1 MNPLLSINP
10 STGLKI
16 RSYNQH
22 SNVEIENILN
32 SSCEA
37 QKKWQNTDLKFRLAC
52 LEQLSEILSDSKR
65 EYSLLMAEE
74 MGKPFKQGI
83 GEIEKC
89 IWLCNYYVENSV
101 KYLDDKKIKTGG
113 QKSFVTFKPLGLI
126 LGIMPWNFPFWQV
139 FRFAVPSIIV
149 GNGAI
154 LKHASNVQGC
164 AFSIESSFSRSGFP
178 KHLFQNISISGKN
191 VSKVIKSSKIS
202 AVTLTGSTPAG
213 RSVAETAGK
222 ELKKTVLELGGS
234 DPYVILEDAEIE
246 KSVDSCISGRI
257 LNTGQSCISAKRL
270 IVVESIHDQFLSFLE
285 QKLSKK
291 IMGDPKDDVD
301 IGPMV
306 SIEAR
311 EEVHQQVLK
320 SIEDGANLKI
330 GGEIPKI
337 PGAFYPITLLSNVKP
352 GVVAFDEEIFGPVF
366 AVIKAKDENHAIDL
380 ANDSPFGLGAAVFT
394 KNINK
399 GKEIAKN
406 RLNAGLCFVNDF
418 VKSDPRLPFGG
429 IKQSGYGRE
438 LSIYGIMEFV
448 NIKTVVL
455 NDE

>member
-438 LSIYGIMEFV
+438 LSIYGLMEFV
-448 NIKTVVL
+448 NIKTIVVN
-455 NDE
+455 ND

>member
-1 MNPLLSINP
+1 MKPLLSINP
-10 STGLKI
+10 STGFKI

-22 SNVEIENILN
+22 NNVEIENILN
-32 SSCEA
+32 SSLEA
-37 QKKWQNTDLKFRLAC
+37 QKNWKNTDLKFRLTC
-52 LEQLSEILSDSKR
+52 LEQLSEVLSDSKR
-65 EYSLLMAEE
+65 EYSSLMAEE
-74 MGKPFKQGI
+74 MGKPFKQGV

-89 IWLCNYYVENSV
+89 IWLCNYYVENSK
-101 KYLDDKKIKTGG
+101 KYLDDKKIKTDG
-113 QKSFVTFKPLGLI
+113 QTSFVTFKPLGLI

-139 FRFAVPSIIV
+139 FRFAVPSIIA

-178 KHLFQNISISGKN
+178 KYLFQNISISGKN

-234 DPYVILEDAEIE
+234 DPYVILKDADIE
-246 KSVDSCISGRI
+246 KSVDACISGRI

-270 IVVESIHDQFLSFLE
+270 IVVNSLYDQFLSSLE
-285 QKLSKK
+285 QKLSEK

-320 SIEDGANLKI
+320 SIEDGANLII
-330 GGEIPKI
+330 GGEVPKI

-366 AVIKAKDENHAIDL
+366 AVIKAKNENHAIDL

-394 KNINK
+394 KNIKK
-399 GKEIAKN
+399 GREIAKN

-438 LSIYGIMEFV
+438 LSIYGLMEFV

>member
-1 MNPLLSINP
+1 MKPLLSINP

-22 SNVEIENILN
+22 NNVEIENILN
-32 SSCEA
+32 SSFEA
-37 QKKWQNTDLKFRLAC
+37 QKNWKNTDLKFRLTC
-52 LEQLSEILSDSKR
+52 LEQLSEVLSDSKR
-65 EYSLLMAEE
+65 EYSSLMAEE
-74 MGKPFKQGI
+74 MGKPFKQGV

-89 IWLCNYYVENSV
+89 IWLCNYYVENSK
-101 KYLDDKKIKTGG
+101 KYLDDKKIKTDG
-113 QKSFVTFKPLGLI
+113 QISFVTFKPLGLI

-139 FRFAVPSIIV
+139 FRFAVPSIIA

-178 KHLFQNISISGKN
+178 KYLFQNISISGKN

-234 DPYVILEDAEIE
+234 DPYVILEDADIE
-246 KSVDSCISGRI
+246 KSVDACINGRI

-270 IVVESIHDQFLSFLE
+270 IVVNSLHDQFLSSLE

-320 SIEDGANLKI
+320 SIENGANLII

-337 PGAFYPITLLSNVKP
+337 TGAFYPITLLSNVKP

-399 GKEIAKN
+399 GQEIAKN

-438 LSIYGIMEFV
+438 LSIYGLMEFV

>member
-1 MNPLLSINP
+1 MKPLLSINP

-22 SNVEIENILN
+22 NNVEIENILN
-32 SSCEA
+32 SSFEA
-37 QKKWQNTDLKFRLAC
+37 QKNWKNTDLKFRLTC
-52 LEQLSEILSDSKR
+52 LEQLSEVLSDSKR
-65 EYSLLMAEE
+65 EYSSLMAEE
-74 MGKPFKQGI
+74 MGKPFKQGV

-89 IWLCNYYVENSV
+89 IWLCNYYLENSK
-101 KYLDDKKIKTGG
+101 KYLDDKKIKTDG
-113 QKSFVTFKPLGLI
+113 QTSFVTFKPLGLI

-139 FRFAVPSIIV
+139 FRFAVPSIIA

-178 KHLFQNISISGKN
+178 KYLFQNISISGKN

-234 DPYVILEDAEIE
+234 DPYVILEDADIE
-246 KSVDSCISGRI
+246 KSVDACINGRI

-270 IVVESIHDQFLSFLE
+270 IVVNSLHDQFLSSLE

-320 SIEDGANLKI
+320 SIENGANLII

-337 PGAFYPITLLSNVKP
+337 TGAFYPITLLSNVKP

-399 GKEIAKN
+399 GEEIAKN

-429 IKQSGYGRE
+429 IRQSGYGRE
-438 LSIYGIMEFV
+438 LSIYGLMEFV

>member
-22 SNVEIENILN
+22 NNVEIENILN
-32 SSCEA
+32 SSFEA
-37 QKKWQNTDLKFRLAC
+37 QKNWKNTDLKFRLTC
-52 LEQLSEILSDSKR
+52 LEQLSEVLSDSKR

-74 MGKPFKQGI
+74 MGKPFKQGV

-89 IWLCNYYVENSV
+89 IWLCNYYVENSK
-101 KYLDDKKIKTGG
+101 KYLDDKKIKTDG
-113 QKSFVTFKPLGLI
+113 QISFVTFKPLGLI

-139 FRFAVPSIIV
+139 FRFAVPSIIA

-178 KHLFQNISISGKN
+178 KYLFQNISIPGKN

-213 RSVAETAGK
+213 RSVAATAGK

-234 DPYVILEDAEIE
+234 DPYVILEDADIE
-246 KSVDSCISGRI
+246 KSVDACINGRI

-270 IVVESIHDQFLSFLE
+270 IVVNSLHDQFLSSLE
-285 QKLSKK
+285 KKLLKK

-320 SIEDGANLKI
+320 SIEDGANLII

-337 PGAFYPITLLSNVKP
+337 TGAFYPITLLSNVKP
-352 GVVAFDEEIFGPVF
+352 GIAAFDEEIFGPVF

-399 GKEIAKN
+399 GEEIAKN

-438 LSIYGIMEFV
+438 LSIYGLMEFV
-448 NIKTVVL
+448 NIKTIVL
-455 NDE
+455 NDD

>member
-10 STGLKI
+10 STGLEI

-22 SNVEIENILN
+22 SNNEIENILN
-32 SSCEA
+32 SSIEA
-37 QKKWQNTDLKFRLAC
+37 QKNWQNTDLKFRLTC
-52 LEQLSEILSDSKR
+52 VGQLSEILSDSKR
-65 EYSLLMAEE
+65 EYSSLMAEE

-89 IWLCNYYVENSV
+89 IWLCDYYIENSK
-101 KYLDDKKIKTGG
+101 KYLKDKKIKTDG
-113 QKSFVTFKPLGLI
+113 QKSFVTIRPLGLI

-139 FRFAVPSIIV
+139 FRFAVPSIIA

-164 AFSIESSFSRSGFP
+164 AFSIETSFARSGFP
-178 KHLFQNISISGKN
+178 KHLFQNISISGKH
-191 VSKVIKSSKIS
+191 VSKLIKNSKIS

-222 ELKKTVLELGGS
+222 ELKKSVLELGGS
-234 DPYVILEDAEIE
+234 DPYVILDDADIE

-270 IVVESIHDQFLSFLE
+270 IVVDSLYDQFLLSLE
-285 QKLSKK
+285 NKLSKK
-291 IMGDPKDDVD
+291 IMGDPKDNVD

-306 SIEAR
+306 SLEAR
-311 EEVHQQVLK
+311 EEVHKQVLR
-320 SIEDGANLKI
+320 SIDEGANLI
-330 GGEIPKI
+330 LGGEIPKI

-366 AVIKAKDENHAIDL
+366 AVIKARDENHAIDL

-438 LSIYGIMEFV
+438 LSIYGLMEFV
-448 NIKTVVL
+448 NIKTIVI
-455 NDE
+455 DDD

>member
-1 MNPLLSINP
+1 MKPLLSINP

-22 SNVEIENILN
+22 TNVEIENILD
-32 SSCEA
+32 SSFEV
-37 QKKWQNTDLKFRLAC
+37 QKNWKNTDLKFRLTC
-52 LEQLSEILSDSKR
+52 LEQLSEVLSDSKR
-65 EYSLLMAEE
+65 EYSSLMAEE
-74 MGKPFKQGI
+74 MGKPFKQGV

-89 IWLCNYYVENSV
+89 IWLCNYYVENS
-101 KYLDDKKIKTGG
+101 KTYLDDKKIKTDG
-113 QKSFVTFKPLGLI
+113 QISFVTFKPLGLI

-139 FRFAVPSIIV
+139 FRFAVPSIIA

-178 KHLFQNISISGKN
+178 KYLFQNISISGKN
-191 VSKVIKSSKIS
+191 VSKIIKSSKIS

-234 DPYVILEDAEIE
+234 DPYVILEDADIE
-246 KSVDSCISGRI
+246 KSVDACINGRI

-270 IVVESIHDQFLSFLE
+270 IVVNSLHDQFLSSLE

-320 SIEDGANLKI
+320 SIENGANLII

-337 PGAFYPITLLSNVKP
+337 TGAFYPITLLSNVKP

-399 GKEIAKN
+399 GEEIAKN

-438 LSIYGIMEFV
+438 LSIYGLMEFV

-455 NDE
+455 SDE

>member
-1 MNPLLSINP
+1 MKPLLSINP
-10 STGLKI
+10 STGFKI

-22 SNVEIENILN
+22 NNVEIENILN
-32 SSCEA
+32 SSFEA
-37 QKKWQNTDLKFRLAC
+37 QKNWKNTDLKFRLTC
-52 LEQLSEILSDSKR
+52 LEQLSEVLSDSKR
-65 EYSLLMAEE
+65 EYSSLMAEE
-74 MGKPFKQGI
+74 MGKPFKQGV

-89 IWLCNYYVENSV
+89 IWLCNYYVENSK
-101 KYLDDKKIKTGG
+101 KYLDDKKIKTDG
-113 QKSFVTFKPLGLI
+113 QISFVTFKPLGLI

-139 FRFAVPSIIV
+139 FRFAVPSIIA

-178 KHLFQNISISGKN
+178 NHLFQNISISGKN
-191 VSKVIKSSKIS
+191 VSNVIKNSKIS

-234 DPYVILEDAEIE
+234 DPYVILEDADIE
-246 KSVDSCISGRI
+246 KSVDACINGRI

-270 IVVESIHDQFLSFLE
+270 IVVNSLHDQFLSSLE
-285 QKLSKK
+285 QKLSEK

-320 SIEDGANLKI
+320 SIEDGANLII
-330 GGEIPKI
+330 GGEVPKI

-366 AVIKAKDENHAIDL
+366 AVIKAKNENHAIDL

-394 KNINK
+394 KNINR
-399 GKEIAKN
+399 GEEIAKN

-418 VKSDPRLPFGG
+418 VKSDPALPFGG
-429 IKQSGYGRE
+429 IKESGFGRE
-438 LSIYGIMEFV
+438 LSINGFLEFV
-448 NIKTVVL
+448 NVKTIVV
-455 NDE
+455 NKS

>member
-399 GKEIAKN
+399 GEEIAKN

-438 LSIYGIMEFV
+438 LSIYGLMEFV

>member
-1 MNPLLSINP
+1 MKPLLSINP
-10 STGLKI
+10 STGLII

-22 SNVEIENILN
+22 NNVEIENILN
-32 SSCEA
+32 SSWEA
-37 QKKWQNTDLKFRLAC
+37 QKVWENTNLKFRLTC
-52 LEQLSEILSDSKR
+52 VEQLSEILSDSKR

-89 IWLCNYYVENSV
+89 IWLCDYYIENSK
-101 KYLDDKKIKTGG
+101 KYLEDKKIKTDG
-113 QKSFVTFKPLGLI
+113 QKSFVTLRPLGLI

-139 FRFAVPSIIV
+139 FRFAVPSIIS

-164 AFSIESSFSRSGFP
+164 AFSIETSFAKSGFP

-191 VSKVIKSSKIS
+191 VSKVIKNSKIS

-222 ELKKTVLELGGS
+222 ALKKSVLELGGS
-234 DPYVILEDAEIE
+234 DPYVILDDADIE

-270 IVVESIHDQFLSFLE
+270 IVVDSLHDQFLSSLE
-285 QKLSKK
+285 HKLSKK
-291 IMGDPKDDVD
+291 IMGDPKDNVD

-306 SIEAR
+306 SLEAR

-320 SIEDGANLKI
+320 SIDEGANLI
-330 GGEIPKI
+330 FGGEIPKI

-366 AVIKAKDENHAIDL
+366 AVIKARDENHAIDL

-399 GKEIAKN
+399 GKEIAKS

-438 LSIYGIMEFV
+438 LSIYGLMEFV
-448 NIKTVVL
+448 NIKTIVI
-455 NDE
+455 DDA

>member
-1 MNPLLSINP
+1 MKPLLSINP
-10 STGLKI
+10 STGLEI

-22 SNVEIENILN
+22 SNEEIENILN
-32 SSCEA
+32 SSIEA
-37 QKKWQNTDLKFRLAC
+37 QKSWQNTDLKFRLTC
-52 LEQLSEILSDSKR
+52 LRQLSGVLSDSKR
-65 EYSLLMAEE
+65 EYSSLMAEE

-89 IWLCNYYVENSV
+89 IWLCDYYIENSK
-101 KYLDDKKIKTGG
+101 KYLEDKKIKTDG
-113 QKSFVTFKPLGLI
+113 QKSFVTLRPLGLI

-139 FRFAVPSIIV
+139 LRFAVPSIIA

-164 AFSIESSFSRSGFP
+164 AFSIETSFARSGFP

-191 VSKVIKSSKIS
+191 VSKVIKNSKIS

-222 ELKKTVLELGGS
+222 ELKKSVLELGGS
-234 DPYVILEDAEIE
+234 DPYVILDDADIE

-270 IVVESIHDQFLSFLE
+270 IVVDSLHDQFLSSLE
-285 QKLSKK
+285 NKLSKK
-291 IMGDPKDDVD
+291 IMGDPKDNVD

-306 SIEAR
+306 SLEAR
-311 EEVHQQVLK
+311 EEVHQQVLR
-320 SIEDGANLKI
+320 SIDDGANLII

-366 AVIKAKDENHAIDL
+366 AVIKARDENHAIDL

-438 LSIYGIMEFV
+438 LSIYGLMEFV
-448 NIKTVVL
+448 NIKTIVI
-455 NDE
+455 DDD